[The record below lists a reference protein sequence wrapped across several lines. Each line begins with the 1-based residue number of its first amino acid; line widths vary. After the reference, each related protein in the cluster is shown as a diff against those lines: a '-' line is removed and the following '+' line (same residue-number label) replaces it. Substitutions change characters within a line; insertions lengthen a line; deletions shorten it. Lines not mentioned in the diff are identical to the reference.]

1 MQKHNEQ
8 TYQEVMR
15 FVKQG
20 APCCVVNPCG
30 SGKTEIVTKLL
41 EDMPDKSFLMVT
53 KQKNAKEYY
62 LQRSELFSRVTI
74 LTYSKVLSCVKNE
87 DFSVLCADVYI
98 VDEAHYLGAK
108 KWGAAFQKLVDLYK
122 PLMIGLTATP
132 QRYEQQ
138 GTDKSIVTDWFDG
151 NIAGNFTC
159 VDLQK
164 QKVFIEPEYVLSLYN
179 LDEELE
185 KRRDYLAE
193 SGFPEDK
200 VEQLSAALDKIE
212 RDWLNESC
220 PSVAIQQCVPRYLY
234 KEHSNRIV
242 VFVDSLD
249 RLPEYKRVVG
259 TALREMTD
267 KRVVEYEYHYRTTE
281 QPFKTFLKDNKGTYI
296 KVLYT
301 IDKVMETI
309 HIDDLAIAIMLR
321 PSVSNK
327 IITQQFGRLNNSRAK
342 HKSLI
347 LDMVGNLDRLNAVV
361 RMSCPKHLSDNA
373 VENKK
378 YMSMFNFNYISKS
391 QSLFQK
397 IDLALPTEPERYEYK
412 GMYGTVRTLSKI
424 CCRDEDC
431 VASLIEKG
439 FSIDMAIEHAPLS
452 MSLHNVQHVEG
463 STLMRKVDIQ
473 TLTDEEQELVQRY
486 LPSVQRFIERKHIT
500 DIDFQQDL
508 YMMLFYS
515 AKKAGETNRDFVQVL
530 LCNLGS
536 FYIRECRRRYVR
548 DNLCSYIMDCKPE
561 VTKQVFK
568 DSCKQP
574 TVLQEVAYNCLR
586 DEIMEVLDT
595 LTVRERKVMVYR
607 YGLDGNGE
615 KSLADVGRLFDVT
628 MERVRQIEAKALRKL
643 RHPVRANQLKDYLDD
658 FAV

>member
-220 PSVAIQQCVPRYLY
+220 PSVAIQQCVPRQPDQGY
-234 KEHSNRIV
+234 
-242 VFVDSLD
+242 
-249 RLPEYKRVVG
+249 RL
-259 TALREMTD
+259 
-267 KRVVEYEYHYRTTE
+267 
-281 QPFKTFLKDNKGTYI
+281 
-296 KVLYT
+296 
-301 IDKVMETI
+301 
-309 HIDDLAIAIMLR
+309 
-321 PSVSNK
+321 
-327 IITQQFGRLNNSRAK
+327 
-342 HKSLI
+342 
-347 LDMVGNLDRLNAVV
+347 
-361 RMSCPKHLSDNA
+361 
-373 VENKK
+373 
-378 YMSMFNFNYISKS
+378 
-391 QSLFQK
+391 
-397 IDLALPTEPERYEYK
+397 
-412 GMYGTVRTLSKI
+412 
-424 CCRDEDC
+424 
-431 VASLIEKG
+431 
-439 FSIDMAIEHAPLS
+439 
-452 MSLHNVQHVEG
+452 
-463 STLMRKVDIQ
+463 
-473 TLTDEEQELVQRY
+473 
-486 LPSVQRFIERKHIT
+486 
-500 DIDFQQDL
+500 
-508 YMMLFYS
+508 
-515 AKKAGETNRDFVQVL
+515 
-530 LCNLGS
+530 
-536 FYIRECRRRYVR
+536 
-548 DNLCSYIMDCKPE
+548 
-561 VTKQVFK
+561 
-568 DSCKQP
+568 
-574 TVLQEVAYNCLR
+574 
-586 DEIMEVLDT
+586 
-595 LTVRERKVMVYR
+595 
-607 YGLDGNGE
+607 
-615 KSLADVGRLFDVT
+615 
-628 MERVRQIEAKALRKL
+628 
-643 RHPVRANQLKDYLDD
+643 
-658 FAV
+658 